1 MGFRDWLMKR
11 QSKAEKQALNFINGK
26 EKKKNHPEML
36 DLRWKGTV
44 YGHVKDYKDQD
55 YQAGGKKKKRIFPH
69 KFLHV
74 QELSPRTNGD
84 TNSWEN

>member
-1 MGFRDWLMKR
+1 
-11 QSKAEKQALNFINGK
+11 
-26 EKKKNHPEML
+26 ML